1 MQFKIEKNQITRLDK
16 ELLTTENVNSV
27 ECGFS
32 FSDDYDGLELYAVF
46 YRDST
51 TNCFVPLNDGK
62 CILPHEL
69 LEDAGNLYVGAYG
82 VKNTSS
88 VVEKRVTT
96 NAVAIRVEKSLS
108 SSTSPAAAPSPDVW
122 EQYAA
127 TILGYKTAA

>member
-27 ECGFS
+27 ECSFS

-51 TNCFVPLNDGK
+51 TNCFVSLNDGK

-82 VKNTSS
+82 VKNTSRRKKPFVLYLS
-88 VVEKRVTT
+88 GSG
-96 NAVAIRVEKSLS
+96 AHSGCMGAIFRYNIGIQDCL
-108 SSTSPAAAPSPDVW
+108 
-122 EQYAA
+122 
-127 TILGYKTAA
+127 